1 MTVAWSIFVATEADS
16 ETMIQPHFVI
26 RACRRWLVIP
36 VLLLSSGCNWFEP
49 LALILPEPKKTVPAE
64 FAHLK
69 GSVTVVV
76 WVHPETLYDYP
87 HLRLELAGHVADR
100 IAARVRP
107 AVTCADIR
115 DVEQYLDRLGT
126 RFVEPVAVGRHF
138 GTRFVIYLEVLEFAM
153 RDSQVPDLLQ
163 GRIRAAVVVHDL
175 SGDEVR
181 ATAYELAPVSVAVPS
196 RPTRFTQAN
205 AARIRKATYETFAG
219 VVAKKFYDHREV
231 DR

>member
-1 MTVAWSIFVATEADS
+1 
-16 ETMIQPHFVI
+16 MIQPRLVI
-26 RACRRWLVIP
+26 RTCRRWLVIP
-36 VLLLSSGCNWFEP
+36 ILLLSSGCNWFEP
-49 LALILPEPKKTVPAE
+49 LAFILPTPKKTVPAE
-64 FAHLK
+64 FAHLE

-76 WVHPETLYDYP
+76 WVHPETLFDYP
-87 HLRLELAGHVADR
+87 HVRLELAGHVADR
-100 IAARVRP
+100 IAAGVRP

-126 RFVEPVAVGRHF
+126 RFVEPVGVGRHF
-138 GTRFVIYLEVLEFAM
+138 GTRFVIYLEILEFAM

-163 GRIRAAVVVHDL
+163 GRIRASVVVHDL
-175 SGDEVR
+175 SDDEIR
-181 ATAYELAPVSVAVPS
+181 ARAYELAPVTVAVPP

-205 AARIRKATYETFAG
+205 AAHIRKATYETFAG

>member
-1 MTVAWSIFVATEADS
+1 
-16 ETMIQPHFVI
+16 MIQPHFVI
-26 RACRRWLVIP
+26 RACCMWLVIP
-36 VLLLSSGCNWFEP
+36 VLILSSGCNWFEP

-69 GSVTVVV
+69 GSVAVVV
-76 WVHPETLYDYP
+76 WVHPETLFDYP
-87 HLRLELAGHVADR
+87 YVRLELAGHVADR
-100 IAARVRP
+100 IAAGVRP

-126 RFVEPVAVGRHF
+126 RFVEPVGLGRHF

-153 RDSQVPDLLQ
+153 RDPQVPDLLQ
-163 GRIRAAVVVHDL
+163 GRIRASVVVHDL
-175 SGDEVR
+175 SDDEVR
-181 ATAYELAPVSVAVPS
+181 ARAYELAPVSVAVPP
-196 RPTRFTQAN
+196 RPTRFTQAS